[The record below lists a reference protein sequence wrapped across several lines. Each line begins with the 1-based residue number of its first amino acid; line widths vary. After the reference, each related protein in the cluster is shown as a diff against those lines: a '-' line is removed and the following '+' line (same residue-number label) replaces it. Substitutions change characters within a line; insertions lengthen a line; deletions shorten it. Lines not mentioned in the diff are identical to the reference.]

1 MSKRYTS
8 TKFTITVNY
17 DLKSLKKACQRYY
30 GKQEKITKKDVAFL
44 LQGFAEADIQD
55 FVPSIKEEDKNDE
68 L

>member
-1 MSKRYTS
+1 MIVRSSS
-8 TKFTITVNY
+8 TTATISAG
-17 DLKSLKKACQRYY
+17 DRARLKKM
-30 GKQEKITKKDVAFL
+30 TKKEKDVAFL